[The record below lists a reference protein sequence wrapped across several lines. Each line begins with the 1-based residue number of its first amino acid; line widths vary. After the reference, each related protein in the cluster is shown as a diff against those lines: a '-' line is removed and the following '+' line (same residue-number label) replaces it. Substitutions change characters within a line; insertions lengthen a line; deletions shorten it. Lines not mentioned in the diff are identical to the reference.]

1 METSIRKNK
10 DISSI
15 DGGSLYIS
23 KDIREN
29 VARIEGIFSGCG
41 DVVKKKLHLP
51 MAGGEGDIYILYIDG
66 LCNNEFVSETIIKPL
81 TWEWRDN
88 VSPDLMN
95 LIWEYGAQTA
105 DITKEDNFDNAV
117 WAAMKGDTAVFVS
130 GATEALIVSTK
141 KFPLRGI
148 DESSVESGMRGARDS
163 FNEGFRTSTA
173 LIRRRIRDTGLK
185 VEQGVIG
192 RRSRT
197 DYALMYIEDL
207 TEKELL
213 DDIRERIS
221 AYEIDAIYDSA
232 MAEHLMEKKW
242 YNPFPVFQST
252 TRPDKAAA
260 AIADGRVAIVC
271 DNSPEVLLVP
281 ATMNTLFQTADD
293 YYNRWP
299 VAVFA
304 RIIRYAAAFIAIF
317 LPGIYIALTC
327 FEREMLPDK
336 LLYAIAN
343 ARSNLSFP
351 IVVEVL
357 IMELLF
363 ELLREA
369 GIRLPEKL
377 GNTIG
382 VVGGLIVGQAAVEA
396 GIVSTIVVIVVA
408 LAAIASFAI
417 PNEAFASIFRLFK
430 FVAIIFGALF
440 GIFGCYIL
448 MMFLIVYL
456 SGIESFGVPYLS
468 PLISDR
474 CDTQAYKDFVLRAP
488 IISMFFRPEFADRR
502 QRVRLRRR
510 SKGGS
515 R

>member
-207 TEKELL
+207 AEKELL

-221 AYEIDAIYDSA
+221 AYEIDAIYD
-232 MAEHLMEKKW
+232 
-242 YNPFPVFQST
+242 
-252 TRPDKAAA
+252 
-260 AIADGRVAIVC
+260 
-271 DNSPEVLLVP
+271 
-281 ATMNTLFQTADD
+281 
-293 YYNRWP
+293 
-299 VAVFA
+299 
-304 RIIRYAAAFIAIF
+304 
-317 LPGIYIALTC
+317 
-327 FEREMLPDK
+327 
-336 LLYAIAN
+336 
-343 ARSNLSFP
+343 LS
-351 IVVEVL
+351 L
-357 IMELLF
+357 IH
-363 ELLREA
+363 
-369 GIRLPEKL
+369 I
-377 GNTIG
+377 
-382 VVGGLIVGQAAVEA
+382 
-396 GIVSTIVVIVVA
+396 
-408 LAAIASFAI
+408 
-417 PNEAFASIFRLFK
+417 
-430 FVAIIFGALF
+430 
-440 GIFGCYIL
+440 
-448 MMFLIVYL
+448 
-456 SGIESFGVPYLS
+456 
-468 PLISDR
+468 
-474 CDTQAYKDFVLRAP
+474 
-488 IISMFFRPEFADRR
+488 
-502 QRVRLRRR
+502 
-510 SKGGS
+510 
-515 R
+515 